1 MESVALV
8 ELLILHTL
16 NAESKAAL
24 QLNNDKEKGK
34 DGNKRKLFFFK
45 FSQSR
50 KKKRMPRNEIIFMA

>member
-24 QLNNDKEKGK
+24 QLNNDKEKEK
-34 DGNKRKLFFFK
+34 DGNKRKLFFFLIFTK
-45 FSQSR
+45 SQ
-50 KKKRMPRNEIIFMA
+50 KKKECHEMK

>member
-34 DGNKRKLFFFK
+34 DVNKRKLFFF
-45 FSQSR
+45 
-50 KKKRMPRNEIIFMA
+50 